1 MIIFLS
7 EKKEKIISQNYG
19 FRKKESVIFPKS
31 VFNFLLTILLIYV
44 NWMVGV
50 VVDVIT
56 RD

>member
-7 EKKEKIISQNYG
+7 EKREQKISQNYG
-19 FRKKESVIFPKS
+19 LRKKESVIFPKS
-31 VFNFLLTILLIYV
+31 VVNFLLTILLIYA

-50 VVDVIT
+50 VVDVIP